1 MVKKYRP
8 YILFFYAASVCAL
21 IAGAFVDLKLDIWL
35 NDPSDAFS
43 VWLQNTGEMPSRLIC
58 PFAGTVLFYTCEKK
72 WQKAAGFL
80 IAIGG
85 SAYFGYYVGKYF
97 FVEQYRMAFSILWG
111 VGFGLFVLLFASKIR
126 LSKDTAAA
134 LRTLAV
140 AGIVVMAVQLC
151 AIEGMKYLWGRVR
164 FRDLLAAGSYDAF
177 TPWYQINGIN
187 GNKSFPSG
195 HTAGAAMSYLF
206 MLLPYASEKWR
217 KKYVLLFAGPFV
229 YTSAVAFTR
238 LVVGAHYLSDV
249 AMGGIVGFTTVL
261 IAMAVLEKNG
271 QKWYLLPAV

>member
-1 MVKKYRP
+1 MVKQYKP

-21 IAGAFVDLKLDIWL
+21 IAGAFFDLKLDIWL
-35 NDPSDAFS
+35 NDPADAFS
-43 VWLQNTGEMPSRLIC
+43 VWLQNTGEMPCRLIC
-58 PFAGTVLFYTCEKK
+58 PFAGTVLFYTCEQK
-72 WQKAAGFL
+72 WQKVAGFL

-111 VGFGLFVLLFASKIR
+111 VGFGLFVLLFASKVR
-126 LSKDTAAA
+126 FSKETAAA

-140 AGIVVMAVQLC
+140 AGILVMAVQLLC
-151 AIEGMKYLWGRVR
+151 IEGMKYLWGRVR

-195 HTAGAAMSYLF
+195 HTAGAAMSYLIL
-206 MLLPYASEKWR
+206 LLPYASAWWS
-217 KKYVLLFAGPFV
+217 KKRALCFAVPFV

-238 LVVGAHYLSDV
+238 LVMGAHYLSDV

-261 IAMAVLEKNG
+261 IALLVLEKHR
-271 QKWYLLPAV
+271 QKWHLLPA